1 MNKKKWS
8 KQLLIDEIQRISKEL
23 NRRPS
28 KRECPH
34 IYATTRKYFGT
45 WNNTLKTAGFEIK
58 ILQKPRIPEKL
69 NSELS
74 YFIGL
79 LITDGHIVIEK
90 FGSAKVMLFTSY
102 PEEKEVILKLIRH
115 LFGYNASIRVKKYGF
130 NKKPNN
136 EIYISSKNLANY
148 FVNLGIPSGAKSLIV
163 RVPRVFFNGNKMNIY
178 SFIRGV
184 IDGDGWITAEHK
196 QVGISSGSVGFLN
209 DIKVL
214 LSRLTISSGQVR
226 LTKSSNAKVLSMYG
240 TENLRKLKDLLYL
253 DAEYF
258 YPRKKKSW
266 KNI

>member
-8 KQLLIDEIQRISKEL
+8 KQLLIEEIRRVSKEL
-23 NRRPS
+23 NKKPTKKVCS
-28 KRECPH
+28 H
-34 IYATTRKYFGT
+34 IYASTRKYFGT
-45 WNNTLKTAGFEIK
+45 WNNALKDAGFEIK
-58 ILQKPRIPEKL
+58 ILQKPGIPEEL

-102 PEEKEVILKLIRH
+102 DEEKEIILKLIKT
-115 LFGYNASIRVKKYGF
+115 LFGYNASIRKKKYGF
-130 NKKPNN
+130 NKKPNY

-163 RVPRVFFNGNKMNIY
+163 RVPKVFFKGDKANIY

-184 IDGDGWITAEHK
+184 IDGDGWITVGSR
-196 QVGISSGSVGFLN
+196 QVGISSGSIKFLK
-209 DIKVL
+209 DIKIL
-214 LSRLTISSGQVR
+214 LSKINISSGQVR
-226 LTKSSNAKVLSMYG
+226 PTKNSNTKVLNIYG
-240 TENLRKLKDLLYL
+240 KENLRKLRNLLYL
-253 DAEYF
+253 NAKYN
-258 YPRKKKSW
+258 YPRKKESW